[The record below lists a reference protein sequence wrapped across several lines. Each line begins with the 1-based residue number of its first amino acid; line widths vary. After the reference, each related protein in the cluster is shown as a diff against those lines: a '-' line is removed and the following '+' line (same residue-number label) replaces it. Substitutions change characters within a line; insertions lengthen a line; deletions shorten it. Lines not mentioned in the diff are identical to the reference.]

1 MAVLRP
7 REGGLR
13 WGEIFWLRVTTASA
27 QCLRLSEHFFR
38 LTLQL
43 LEECTEKLRL
53 AKAARRLFLEDGQEV
68 LDEEDLDREVEVYVS
83 TGESFKNPVKDLL
96 STIQFSLMSS
106 CL

>member
-1 MAVLRP
+1 M
-7 REGGLR
+7 
-13 WGEIFWLRVTTASA
+13 
-27 QCLRLSEHFFR
+27 QCLRLSQHFFPFN
-38 LTLQL
+38 LLQL

-96 STIQFSLMSS
+96 STTQFSLMSS